1 MNNKLA
7 IYGCGGH
14 SNVIIDIAK
23 RNGFKNI
30 KIFDDNIDLPN
41 VTGNLEILIES
52 KDEFNYYFVA
62 IGNNHIR
69 KNIYLKLKKLNL
81 VPISLIHPNSNIAS
95 NVKIENGVCIMA
107 GATINAKTIIYE
119 GSIINTN
126 SSVDHDCRIGKF
138 SHICP
143 GVNIAG
149 TVNVG
154 ELVFI
159 GIGSNIVNNINI
171 SSDSMIKAGTTVVK
185 SI

>member
-7 IYGCGGH
+7 IFGCGGH
-14 SNVIIDIAK
+14 ANVIIDIAI
-23 RNGFKNI
+23 RNGFENI

-41 VTGNLEILIES
+41 INGNLDILIQS
-52 KDEFNYYFVA
+52 KDEFDYYFVA
-62 IGNNHIR
+62 IGNNYIR
-69 KNIYLKLKKLNL
+69 KKIYLKLKKVNIE
-81 VPISLIHPNSNIAS
+81 PISLIHPNSNIAS
-95 NVKIENGVCIMA
+95 NIKIEKGVCIMA
-107 GATINAKTIIYE
+107 GVTINTKTKISE

-126 SSVDHDCRIGKF
+126 SSIDHDCNIGKF

-149 TVNVG
+149 SVNVG
-154 ELVFI
+154 ELVLI